1 MSVRYDDSYPN
12 DQFHPTDLIPEKPST
27 NRQVIGDDDMLQLT
41 DELIL
46 SVTEKDLD
54 EFDEMLDEFKVIQ
67 KE

>member
-1 MSVRYDDSYPN
+1 MTDRYDDSYPN
-12 DQFHPTDLIPEKPST
+12 NQFHPMDLIPEKSST
-27 NRQVIGDDDMLQLT
+27 DRQVIGDDDMLQLT